1 MGMKEAV
8 GEQIRKA
15 RKVKGMTQERL
26 AELSGLSF
34 SYISDVE
41 RGTRNISLESLEKIV
56 TALNIKPAQLFA
68 DIDEAVHP
76 NDIVHNR
83 LDSLHTLLIDRDADE
98 IAFVIKVAQEFLMT
112 VERKSKSL

>member
-1 MGMKEAV
+1 MGMKEVV

-56 TALNIKPAQLFA
+56 MALNIRLVQLFA
-68 DIDEAVHP
+68 DIDEPVQP
-76 NDIVHNR
+76 SGIVRNR
-83 LDSLHTLLIDRDADE
+83 LELLHTLLIDRDTEE
-98 IAFVIKVAQEFLMT
+98 IDFVIKVAQEFLMT
-112 VERKSKSL
+112 VDRKNKL